1 MAQAKTASVSGDQRT
16 AFGSTHRF
24 GKGEAMGLPKSLLF
38 VFGIAS
44 GLAAL
49 TGVGLRASAQTSP
62 SWSTP
67 VNLGATVNTA
77 STEGCPFLSKDGLSL
92 YFASNRA
99 GTLGGLDIYVS
110 HRTSVDAP
118 WGTPVTIGPTINS
131 TASDRCPLITPDE
144 KSLIFVSDRAGGAG
158 NTDLYIATRTDT
170 RDDFGWGTPTNIFTI
185 NTSSDEYGP
194 SAFTDAAGTLT
205 LFFTSNRPGGLGGFD
220 IYSSVRAANG
230 IFGDPALVTELSS
243 SADDTFPLVRNDG
256 LAMFLAS
263 NRPGTLGGFDLW
275 SATRSSTTAPWSAPV
290 NLGSVVNSTANEQ
303 RPTISSDGTTII
315 FMSDRPGG
323 FGGFDLYAT
332 TLSAAKAPAPPNTG
346 TGIARN
352 AGRPS
357 DVFFP
362 MALAGAAALAVGCLG
377 LGAFVKAR
385 RSALSAV
392 GVVRSQSQERR
403 EG

>member
-1 MAQAKTASVSGDQRT
+1 
-16 AFGSTHRF
+16 
-24 GKGEAMGLPKSLLF
+24 MGLSKSLLL
-38 VFGIAS
+38 VLAS
-44 GLAAL
+44 GLAIL
-49 TGVGLRASAQTSP
+49 SGGGLIASAQTSS

-92 YFASNRA
+92 YLASNRA

-110 HRTSVDAP
+110 HRTSADGQ

-185 NTSSDEYGP
+185 NASSDEYGP
-194 SAFTDAAGTLT
+194 SAFADAAGTLT
-205 LFFTSNRPGGLGGFD
+205 LFFTSNRPGGLGGFN
-220 IYSSVRAANG
+220 IYSSVRGANG
-230 IFGDPALVTELSS
+230 VFGDTTLVTELSS
-243 SADDTFPLVRNDG
+243 SADDTFPLVRKDG

-275 SATRSSTTAPWSAPV
+275 SATRSSTTARWSAPV
-290 NLGSVVNSTANEQ
+290 NMGPVVNGTANEQ
-303 RPTISSDGTTII
+303 RPTISSDGATII

-323 FGGFDLYAT
+323 FGGVDLYTT
-332 TLSAAKAPAPPNTG
+332 TLNAVRAPAPPNTG
-346 TGIARN
+346 TGLAQD
-352 AGRPS
+352 AGRS
-357 DVFFP
+357 RAAFLVMSF
-362 MALAGAAALAVGCLG
+362 AGAAAAG
-377 LGAFVKAR
+377 LGCFGLGVFAKTQRAAR
-385 RSALSAV
+385 RRA
-392 GVVRSQSQERR
+392 G
-403 EG
+403 

>member
-1 MAQAKTASVSGDQRT
+1 MGVSKT
-16 AFGSTHRF
+16 
-24 GKGEAMGLPKSLLF
+24 LLL
-38 VFGIAS
+38 VLVS
-44 GLAAL
+44 GLAIL
-49 TGVGLRASAQTSP
+49 SGIGLHASAQTSP

-110 HRTSVDAP
+110 HRTSADGP

-158 NTDLYIATRTDT
+158 TTDLYIATRTDT

-185 NTSSDEYGP
+185 NASSDEYGP
-194 SAFTDAAGTLT
+194 SAFADAAGTLT
-205 LFFTSNRPGGLGGFD
+205 LFFTSNRPGGPGGFD
-220 IYSSVRAANG
+220 IYSSVRGANG
-230 IFGDPALVTELSS
+230 VFGDPALVTELSS

-275 SATRSSTTAPWSAPV
+275 SATRSSTTASWSAPV
-290 NLGSVVNSTANEQ
+290 NMGPVVNSTANDQ

-323 FGGFDLYAT
+323 FGGVDLYAT
-332 TLSAAKAPAPPNTG
+332 TLSAARAPAPPSTG
-346 TGIARN
+346 TGLPRN
-352 AGRPS
+352 AERSSGA
-357 DVFFP
+357 FFP
-362 MALAGAAALAVGCLG
+362 MALASTGLVALTLAG
-377 LGAFVKAR
+377 LALQLSRKAGQR
-385 RSALSAV
+385 
-392 GVVRSQSQERR
+392 
-403 EG
+403 